1 MGFELNSSRLSA
13 SEVVYKPSSVCVIIF
28 LLCMSPCNSFAIL
41 GTDGQPLFMFQH
53 LAPNGVY
60 SRRMLPCSRVVSY
73 TAFPSLPLSWRS
85 ISVALVLDFH
95 RQAVSL
101 RFCPVVLGLSS
112 PPQQKPGP
120 ARSLDYLQN
129 YYIAKTDS
137 CQSSCLIFSIA
148 DVSILDT

>member
-1 MGFELNSSRLSA
+1 MNKKATLKCSR
-13 SEVVYKPSSVCVIIF
+13 EVVYKPSSVCVIIF

-41 GTDGQPLFMFQH
+41 GTDGQPYVFQH

-73 TAFPSLPLSWRS
+73 TAFPSLPLFEWRS

-112 PPQQKPGP
+112 PLWQQPKP